1 MLLSTGLIVQHG
13 LVMERLLNR
22 PPSES
27 TPVQFPKSR
36 LMEWNEGADLPV
48 DRRWPSR
55 QLSAQRSSCHVR
67 SDFAASAS
75 FLPVGIAPFAI
86 YQGTVIFMALEV

>member
-36 LMEWNEGADLPV
+36 LMKCNEGADLRV

-55 QLSAQRSSCHVR
+55 QPSAQHSSVTHVP
-67 SDFAASAS
+67 DFAASAS
-75 FLPVGIAPFAI
+75 FRPV
-86 YQGTVIFMALEV
+86 VE